1 MPKDQM
7 PKQNPLPGALPGEA
21 DVKVRAHERRRKKSK
36 MSQACR
42 SPKRTP
48 AVVDRR
54 PKEKQPTM
62 RRICRAE
69 ATRATLQAVKQRLP
83 TLSTPESTGKADFP
97 HDLEKGALQRRG
109 SLIATR
115 GRKSLDRELGKVD
128 TSLPQVEEVD

>member
-1 MPKDQM
+1 M

-42 SPKRTP
+42 SPKRNP

-69 ATRATLQAVKQRLP
+69 ATRATLQAVKQRFP

-109 SLIATR
+109 SHIATR
-115 GRKSLDRELGKVD
+115 GRKSLDRELQKVD
-128 TSLPQVEEVD
+128 TSLSQAVEVD